1 MSDRSPRFRSVLDQF
16 APYKPGRRVA
26 NAAGQSFKL
35 ASNEC
40 PFGPLPSVAKA
51 ITEAAA
57 GVNWYPDNTA
67 EALTE
72 AIARRYDV
80 PPAHIALGCGSV
92 GVAQQLLAAA
102 AEPGTEVLYAWRSFE
117 AYPILV
123 PLTGATD
130 VRVPLKDETHD
141 LAAMADAITPRTR
154 VIFVCNPNNPTG
166 TVVRGGELAE
176 FLGRVP
182 PDCLVVLDEAYAD
195 YVRDP
200 GVPNG
205 IDLYRDHPNLAVL
218 RTFSKAHGL
227 AGLRVGFLIGQEQV
241 ASAVR
246 TTMLPFSVNSLAQT
260 AAIASLAAEAEL
272 HERVDL
278 AVKERARVRDELLAQ
293 GWTVPPTEA
302 NFVWLR
308 LGADTQDFA
317 AACADAGISIRPFGD
332 EGARISVGTPEA
344 DDAFLAVARAYPRRT
359 DCGAGRAVSPPARPR
374 ARPGL
379 QAPGPRSRAAQ
390 PVPVPSFSVT
400 SR

>member
-1 MSDRSPRFRSVLDQF
+1 VSDRSPRFRPVLDQLN
-16 APYKPGRRVA
+16 PYKPGKRVA

-40 PFGPLPSVAKA
+40 PFGPLPSVAEA
-51 ITEAAA
+51 IAAA
-57 GVNWYPDNTA
+57 AAEINWYPDNHA
-67 EALTE
+67 EALTQ
-72 AIARRYDV
+72 AIARRHDV
-80 PPAHIALGCGSV
+80 PVSHIALGCGSV

-130 VRVPLKDETHD
+130 VRVPLRDERHD
-141 LAAMADAITPRTR
+141 LPAMADAITPRTR

-166 TVVRGGELAE
+166 TVVHAAELEE
-176 FLGRVP
+176 FLDRVP

-200 GVPNG
+200 AVPNG
-205 IDLYRDHPNLAVL
+205 IDVYRDRPNVAVL

-227 AGLRVGFLIGQEQV
+227 AGLRVGYLIGPDPV
-241 ASAVR
+241 AAAAR
-246 TTMLPFSVNSLAQT
+246 TTMLPFTVNSLAQT
-260 AAIASLAAEAEL
+260 AAVASLAAEGEL

-293 GWTVPPTEA
+293 GWNVPPTEA

-308 LGADTQDFA
+308 LGPDTQDFA
-317 AACADAGISIRPFGD
+317 AACAQAGVSIRAFGD
-332 EGARISVGTPEA
+332 EGARISMGTPEA
-344 DDAFLAVARAYPRRT
+344 DDAFLGVARAYPRRH
-359 DCGAGRAVSPPARPR
+359 
-374 ARPGL
+374 
-379 QAPGPRSRAAQ
+379 
-390 PVPVPSFSVT
+390 
-400 SR
+400 

>member
-1 MSDRSPRFRSVLDQF
+1 VSDRSPRFRPVLDQF
-16 APYKPGRRVA
+16 APYKPGKRVA

-40 PFGPLPSVAKA
+40 PFGPLPSVVEA
-51 ITEAAA
+51 IAAA
-57 GVNWYPDNTA
+57 AADINWYPDNRA
-67 EALTE
+67 GALTE
-72 AIARRYDV
+72 AIARRHDV
-80 PPAHIALGCGSV
+80 PPSHIALGCGSV

-123 PLTGATD
+123 PLTGAAD
-130 VRVPLKDETHD
+130 VRVPLRDERHD
-141 LAAMADAITPRTR
+141 LPAMADAITPRTR

-166 TVVRGGELAE
+166 TVVHAGELEE
-176 FLGRVP
+176 FLDRVP

-200 GVPNG
+200 AVPNG
-205 IDLYRDHPNLAVL
+205 IDLYRDRPNVTVL

-227 AGLRVGFLIGQEQV
+227 AGLRVGYLIGPDPV
-241 ASAVR
+241 AAAAR
-246 TTMLPFSVNSLAQT
+246 TTMLPFTVNALAQT
-260 AAIASLAAEAEL
+260 AALASLAAEAEL

-308 LGADTQDFA
+308 LDPDTQDFA
-317 AACADAGISIRPFGD
+317 AVCAEAGISIRPFGD
-332 EGARISVGTPEA
+332 EGARISIGTPEA
-344 DDAFLAVARAYPRRT
+344 NDAFLAAARAYPRRH
-359 DCGAGRAVSPPARPR
+359 
-374 ARPGL
+374 
-379 QAPGPRSRAAQ
+379 
-390 PVPVPSFSVT
+390 
-400 SR
+400 

>member
-16 APYKPGRRVA
+16 APYRPGRRVA
-26 NAAGQSFKL
+26 NAQGQSFKL
-35 ASNEC
+35 ASNES

-51 ITEAAA
+51 ITAAA
-57 GVNWYPDNTA
+57 GEVNWYPDNRA

-72 AIARRYDV
+72 AIARRHDV

-92 GVAQQLLAAA
+92 GVVQQLLAAA

-130 VRVPLKDETHD
+130 VRVPLRDEAHD
-141 LAAMADAITPRTR
+141 LGAMADAITPRTR

-166 TVVRGGELAE
+166 TVVRSGELAE

-205 IDLYRDHPNLAVL
+205 IDLHRDHPNVAVL

-227 AGLRVGFLIGQEQV
+227 AGLRVGFLIGQEPV
-241 ASAVR
+241 AAAAR
-246 TTMLPFSVNSLAQT
+246 TTMLPFTVNALAQT

-278 AVKERARVRDELLAQ
+278 AVKERARVRDELLAE

-308 LGADTQDFA
+308 LGDDTQDFA
-317 AACADAGISIRPFGD
+317 AACAADGISIRAFGD

-344 DDAFLAVARAYPRRT
+344 NDAFLGVARAYPRRH
-359 DCGAGRAVSPPARPR
+359 
-374 ARPGL
+374 
-379 QAPGPRSRAAQ
+379 
-390 PVPVPSFSVT
+390 
-400 SR
+400 

>member
-1 MSDRSPRFRSVLDQF
+1 VSDRSPRFRSVLDQF

-51 ITEAAA
+51 IAAA
-57 GVNWYPDNTA
+57 AAEINWYPDNTA

-166 TVVRGGELAE
+166 TVVRSGEFAE
-176 FLGRVP
+176 FLGQVP

-246 TTMLPFSVNSLAQT
+246 TTMLPFTVNSLAQT

-272 HERVDL
+272 QERVDL

-317 AACADAGISIRPFGD
+317 AVCADAGISIRPFGD
-332 EGARISVGTPEA
+332 EGARISMGTPEA
-344 DDAFLAVARAYPRRT
+344 DDAFLAVARAYPRRH
-359 DCGAGRAVSPPARPR
+359 
-374 ARPGL
+374 
-379 QAPGPRSRAAQ
+379 
-390 PVPVPSFSVT
+390 
-400 SR
+400 